1 LVNAHFYEPEEV
13 GVQTVESRSIGSRQA
28 MLKLVLLAAAFAS
41 FLLSVY
47 LYFVADDKTAGVFV
61 GIWVPS
67 IQSLGTLLLA
77 GERNVR

>member
-1 LVNAHFYEPEEV
+1 M
-13 GVQTVESRSIGSRQA
+13 QTIESRSMASRQA

-47 LYFVADDKTAGVFV
+47 LYFVADDKTAGIFV